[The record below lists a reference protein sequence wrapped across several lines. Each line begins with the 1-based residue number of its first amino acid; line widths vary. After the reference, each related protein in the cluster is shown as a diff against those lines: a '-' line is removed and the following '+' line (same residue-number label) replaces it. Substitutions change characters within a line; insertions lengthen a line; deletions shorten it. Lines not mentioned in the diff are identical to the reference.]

1 MEDGYLGSGKIIR
14 RAIIKYG
21 PENFSRE
28 ILFDFPTRQEA
39 LDKEAELIGLNE
51 TLDDNCYNLSIGG
64 RPNPVLHGENNPFF
78 GKTHSEET
86 REKISSVTSN
96 NKFISNFLKLELVD
110 TRDNRIF
117 VDVKDFREEY
127 QLSNQEVLDLIFSGS
142 LRFTNEDT
150 QKRYFERSRARNKQ
164 LEEGKKKLAEL
175 CKERFS
181 GKERSVESNL
191 KTGIGVKKY
200 IQENREEFL
209 ERIDSINKNPEK
221 IRKTA
226 EAHRGMKRSEETKKR
241 ISDSKIGKE
250 PSNKG
255 LVSITNGEIFEL
267 VPKDSTLPTG
277 WSYGGKKKPGRGLA
291 YNNGNIIRFFKTGEE
306 IPFGWKRGRK

>member
-1 MEDGYLGSGKIIR
+1 
-14 RAIIKYG
+14 
-21 PENFSRE
+21 
-28 ILFDFPTRQEA
+28 
-39 LDKEAELIGLNE
+39 
-51 TLDDNCYNLSIGG
+51 
-64 RPNPVLHGENNPFF
+64 
-78 GKTHSEET
+78 
-86 REKISSVTSN
+86 
-96 NKFISNFLKLELVD
+96 VD